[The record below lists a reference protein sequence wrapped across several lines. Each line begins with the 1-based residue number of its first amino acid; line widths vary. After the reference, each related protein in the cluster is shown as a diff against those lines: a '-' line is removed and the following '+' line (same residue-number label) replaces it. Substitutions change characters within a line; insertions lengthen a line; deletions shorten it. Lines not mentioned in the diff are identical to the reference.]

1 MVKGVA
7 ARLGHALAQNMAAPR
22 GRGPVGC
29 RMASVR
35 AGPKVMGFFLVIGHE
50 IIRGQRRES

>member
-22 GRGPVGC
+22 RCGPVGC

-35 AGPKVMGFFLVIGHE
+35 AGPSDGFLLGD
-50 IIRGQRRES
+50 RP